1 MAELK
6 KKLVNYETISYVVAG
21 VLTTAVDYISFAL
34 INEGLQR
41 GGLVSENAAIMTAT
55 AASWL
60 LAVVFAY
67 IVNKLIVFRNYRF
80 SPAYLAK
87 EASAFFAA
95 RIASGVITFFLMW
108 LLTDLWSVNEYLAK
122 IGTSAF
128 NLVFNYVASKLWI
141 FKKAE

>member
-1 MAELK
+1 MTELK
-6 KKLVNYETISYVVAG
+6 KKLLNYETVSYIIAG
-21 VLTTAVDYISFAL
+21 VLTTAVDYLSFAV
-34 INEGLQR
+34 INESLKR
-41 GGLVSENAAIMTAT
+41 GGLMSEHAAIMTAT
-55 AASWL
+55 AASWF

-80 SPAYLAK
+80 SPAYLVK

-108 LLTDLWSVNEYLAK
+108 VLTDLWSINEYLAK

-128 NLVFNYVASKLWI
+128 NLVFNYIASKLWI